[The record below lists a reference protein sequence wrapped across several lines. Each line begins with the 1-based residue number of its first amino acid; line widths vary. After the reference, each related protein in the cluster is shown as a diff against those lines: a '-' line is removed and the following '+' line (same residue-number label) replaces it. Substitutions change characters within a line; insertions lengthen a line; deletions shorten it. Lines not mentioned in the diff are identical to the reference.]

1 MSDSL
6 DTSTPRSTVNGLR
19 KRLNE
24 IQWQLNLKAAKFFD
38 YQHIFGKV
46 SQNVYSQF
54 QARAK
59 EGLKETARAYDR
71 VITKLQKNL
80 KTINTKFLT
89 SNVTDNDIE
98 ILTHV
103 SRYFDYLETGDES
116 KLSDPENSEVPDSKQ
131 ALESAGVSFDQAKIE
146 ANGTKKEVSLS
157 LSSVEDMND
166 EYYDKYKDILEND
179 NEKKGTSYY
188 ETLLSIDQELLELGN
203 ITDPYAK
210 NSSSLTVADRINEYE
225 LGKYHRVVT
234 MGQVINYMDKGFEF
248 EGFKLSPEERN
259 SLRRLSCMHE
269 TYKNDLITLAIWF
282 EDQLLKGVEFSDAR
296 FEVFLQAANYLFNKT
311 DKIDFAALENENS
324 EITDLRKKLNG
335 DIETGQLMST
345 SAIKVKRSDYKKNVP
360 VQDTI
365 DTQKVVITRT
375 KDSMRLTKGSRP
387 LEKGTNAECVEK
399 VSKED
404 LEGLLGATAKK
415 YDSLARHFIKGDPR
429 NTCLKIAIPV
439 VPVLIAGTL
448 GGIIYSAVTN
458 QNEVEPEVE
467 PSDNQLNS
475 IKENGQNIYTEVYNW
490 INSHD
495 TADWSSKIGGAKALE
510 DFSKYTD
517 DDATNDKLSTLKDKV
532 AELKEATTEGDA
544 NTLLGEIKSL
554 DTGIRED
561 VNAIINSIGTYKNA
575 TFKGE
580 DIQGVDFT
588 GWRSVLEGGKAQA
601 VNILY
606 DETTGDASV
615 QVVFGDGR
623 NGEYFTK
630 GVVKDVSEFYEDKE
644 IDKDD
649 ISAILK
655 KGLESENDAVGAVQ
669 IYKPYGAAP
678 GLQLFISGMQDVFS
692 GSSETLHYVA
702 FSEETGK
709 LIAQGSKEYR
719 ISQSIQDIEQ
729 IKDIQSRI
737 IESILDDISQQ
748 TEK

>member
-24 IQWQLNLKAAKFFD
+24 IQQELALKTAKFFD

-46 SQNVYSQF
+46 SQNVYSKF
-54 QARAK
+54 QARA
-59 EGLKETARAYDR
+59 EVGLRETARAYDR
-71 VITKLQKNL
+71 VITKLQTNL
-80 KTINTKFLT
+80 KTISTKFLT
-89 SNVTDNDIE
+89 SYVTDSDIV

-131 ALESAGVSFDQAKIE
+131 ALKSAGVSFDQASIE
-146 ANGTKKEVSLS
+146 VNGVKEKVSLS
-157 LSSVEDMND
+157 LSSVEAMNNK
-166 EYYDKYKDILEND
+166 YYNEYKDILGND
-179 NEKKGTSYY
+179 NEKKGAPYY
-188 ETLLSIDQELLELGN
+188 KTLLSIRDELITLGN
-203 ITDPYAK
+203 ITDPYDK
-210 NSSSLTVADRINEYE
+210 NSSSLTVGERIDEYD
-225 LGKYHRVVT
+225 LGKQHGLVT
-234 MGQVINYMDKGFEF
+234 MGEVINYMDKGFQF
-248 EGFKLSPEERN
+248 EGFKISPKERN
-259 SLRRLSCMHE
+259 SLRRLACMHK
-269 TYKNDLITLAIWF
+269 TYKKDLLTLATWF
-282 EDQLLKGVEFSDAR
+282 DAQVSKGVKFSDAR
-296 FEVFLQAANYLFNKT
+296 FEVFLQAANYLFNNT
-311 DKIDFAALENENS
+311 GKIDFAALENENS
-324 EITDLRKKLNG
+324 EITDLRNDLNG

-345 SAIKVKRSDYKKNVP
+345 SAIKVKRSDYKKNIPVP
-360 VQDTI
+360 ETI
-365 DTQKVVITRT
+365 DTQEVVITRT

-404 LEGLLGATAKK
+404 LESLLGATAKK
-415 YDSLARHFIKGDPR
+415 YDSLARRFIKGDPR
-429 NTCLKIAIPV
+429 NTCLKVGIVV
-439 VPVLIAGTL
+439 VPCLIAGTL
-448 GGIIYSAVTN
+448 GSIIFLAVTN
-458 QNEVEPEVE
+458 QNETEKT
-467 PSDNQLNS
+467 SDTGLNTT
-475 IKENGQNIYTEVYNW
+475 KTNGQNIYNNVYNW

-517 DDATNDKLSTLKDKV
+517 DDATNDQLSTLKEKV
-532 AELKEATTEGDA
+532 TELQNATTEGDA
-544 NTLLGEIKSL
+544 NKLLGEIQGL
-554 DTGIRED
+554 DANIRAD
-561 VNAIINSIGTYKNA
+561 VKAIINSIGTYKNS
-575 TFKGE
+575 TFEGE
-580 DIQGVDFT
+580 AIQGVDFT
-588 GWRSVLEGGKAQA
+588 GWRSVLDGGKAQA

-655 KGLESENDAVGAVQ
+655 KGLESESDAVGAVQ